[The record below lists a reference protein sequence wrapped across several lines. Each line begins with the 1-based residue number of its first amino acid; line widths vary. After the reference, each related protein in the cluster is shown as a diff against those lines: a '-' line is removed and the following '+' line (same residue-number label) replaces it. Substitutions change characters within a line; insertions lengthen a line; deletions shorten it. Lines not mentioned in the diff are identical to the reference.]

1 MWKIQRYINQNR
13 VKIIIAIFTIT
24 FILSLIYSI
33 RNANMTVEN
42 NIKYSN
48 IETENI
54 KIVEEFIH
62 ACYSNEFPKAYGI
75 LSNDRKDNIFQ
86 TESKSEDEYG
96 KKLGINFGKK
106 EIERLDED
114 KYKITYEIFPEVDY
128 NKENKREELFIDVY
142 TVVIENGQKKLNI
155 NNYIGEK
162 QIGKSTEFMENRIK
176 VENKQIYLN
185 YEIYNISIKNNA
197 QENIF
202 LDCSKDSTYAEDK
215 DNNNYNGEFVNIAQN
230 NNQIQINSNQ
240 NQNISL
246 IIFKDYS
253 TQTYVEKIYFNLLA
267 QEQQYKIELDL

>member
-24 FILSLIYSI
+24 FIFSLIYSI

-48 IETENI
+48 IEIENI

-62 ACYSNEFPKAYGI
+62 ACYSNEFEKAYGI
-75 LSNDRKDNIFQ
+75 LSNDCKDNIFQ
-86 TESKSEDEYG
+86 TESKFEEEYG
-96 KKLGINFGKK
+96 KKSGINFRKK

-202 LDCSKDSTYAEDK
+202 LDCSKDSTYAEDR

-253 TQTYVEKIYFNLLA
+253 TQTYVEKIYFNILA

>member
-62 ACYSNEFPKAYGI
+62 ACYSNEFEKAYGI
-75 LSNDRKDNIFQ
+75 LSNDCKDNIFQ
-86 TESKSEDEYG
+86 TESKFEEEYG

-106 EIERLDED
+106 EIEKLDED

-128 NKENKREELFIDVY
+128 KKENKREELFIDVY

-202 LDCSKDSTYAEDK
+202 LDCSKDSTYAEDR